1 MIHTLWS
8 QTLFPHCFSTFNS
21 SLNGSTRRT
30 TWHRSTCKA
39 LHIVASSLPSI
50 HNTGVLCYSW
60 PHETCRRPVAKA
72 LTVNSMGRDSSH
84 SINVSLLYTRLYV
97 EHQQVSDASET
108 EFLRMYV
115 HTDRLVNIFTPPP
128 PPPSQSRVKSW
139 DVFAAILRIVY
150 LGLFLRRRHQA
161 C

>member
-1 MIHTLWS
+1 
-8 QTLFPHCFSTFNS
+8 
-21 SLNGSTRRT
+21 
-30 TWHRSTCKA
+30 
-39 LHIVASSLPSI
+39 
-50 HNTGVLCYSW
+50 
-60 PHETCRRPVAKA
+60 
-72 LTVNSMGRDSSH
+72 MGRDSSH